1 MLSELICESSV
12 RMNTAFLYAIL
23 KNVLHLDKMHTYFRK
38 KNTINIKSIIW
49 DIYIY
54 IKVKIS
60 KIRIDIKVANGIID
74 KQRYTYL
81 LSDRTYMFLS
91 NNLIGNC

>member
-23 KNVLHLDKMHTYFRK
+23 KNVLHLDKMHTYFR

>member
-38 KNTINIKSIIW
+38 KHDKYKKYNLG
-49 DIYIY
+49 YIY

>member
-12 RMNTAFLYAIL
+12 RMNTVFLYAIL

-38 KNTINIKSIIW
+38 KTINIKSIIL

-74 KQRYTYL
+74 K
-81 LSDRTYMFLS
+81 
-91 NNLIGNC
+91 

>member
-12 RMNTAFLYAIL
+12 RMNTVFLYAIL
-23 KNVLHLDKMHTYFRK
+23 KNVLYLDKMHTYFRK
-38 KNTINIKSIIW
+38 NTINIKSIIL

-81 LSDRTYMFLS
+81 LSDRTYMFLY

>member
-12 RMNTAFLYAIL
+12 RMNTVFLYAIL
-23 KNVLHLDKMHTYFRK
+23 KNVLHLDKMHAYFR

-49 DIYIY
+49 DTYIY